1 MRPCAL
7 LEKPRPEVALKGMKF
22 LFYLQL
28 AWHWFA
34 YIATVVEPERL
45 QSNLGVTYF
54 KLGDFRRAIAHLEKS
69 ERVRHS
75 QDRSCARYNAY
86 YLGFSY
92 MNVGDYHAAIAN
104 LEEDLRLR
112 PADTYAKEVINW
124 CREQLNSTAEE

>member
-1 MRPCAL
+1 
-7 LEKPRPEVALKGMKF
+7 MKI

-28 AWHWFA
+28 AWHWLA
-34 YIATVVEPERL
+34 YVTTVVEPERL

-75 QDRSCARYNAY
+75 KDSNFGRYNAY

-92 MNVGDYHAAIAN
+92 LSLGDYRTAIAH
-104 LEEDLRLR
+104 LEEYLRFR
-112 PADTYAKEVINW
+112 PGDAYTKEVIDW
-124 CREQLNSTAEE
+124 CHEQLNSNGET

>member
-1 MRPCAL
+1 
-7 LEKPRPEVALKGMKF
+7 MKI

-28 AWHWFA
+28 AWHWLA

-54 KLGDFRRAIAHLEKS
+54 NLGDFRRAITHLEKS

-75 QDRSCARYNAY
+75 KDSSFGRYNAY

-92 MNVGDYHAAIAN
+92 MNLGITV
-104 LEEDLRLR
+104 R
-112 PADTYAKEVINW
+112 PLLTLK
-124 CREQLNSTAEE
+124 STCAFVRKTRTRKKLLTGVTSS